1 MFEPIN
7 RSRFVVTVKNRK
19 DKTRYFPYDQFE
31 AAEAYLL
38 QLREEKLKSR
48 IKQLED
54 CFLLRI
60 RQTGYP
66 EVNMTFD
73 SEQAAIDFRD
83 EVKAQRARGLFVDY
97 TKSRQVTLAELM
109 VRYLREEL
117 SRLKSGDILAYKIE
131 GWLEDSGA
139 KGVELLA
146 AYRQELKNN
155 NKKVREAKFQMR
167 EPSNALAW
175 IHKKVADV
183 TTSDIEDFIKE
194 RLEVVMPA
202 TVDREIDILKGIFKV
217 ITTVWDYNLL
227 KNPMVA
233 VRRPKYFNERD
244 RRISS
249 LEEER
254 LLDAL
259 AQLDLERC
267 VEPVL
272 NALADDCVAGQTFTS
287 LSARKKVMAPLRE
300 ALRDT
305 AIKDTEVV
313 PYLQAFYYFQV
324 LTGARRGE
332 TMGLTWDRI
341 DFAAGTAYLPET
353 KNGRARKLSLR
364 QSLLDI
370 LAELP
375 QDSAKVFDFGVDYL
389 VKNWK
394 RACELAGI
402 EDLHIHD
409 CRHEAIS
416 RLAESGD
423 FSISDLQQFSG
434 HRDVRMLMRYSHLC
448 ASRLAKKLN
457 ESFKDASL
465 HRLHKGRKVL
475 RNSAGVC
482 NEVEDA
488 TQQPS
493 KFNSNGLM
501 NIRSDIYVLWQICA
515 KLWLE
520 KRTEKDGNARK
531 TVLSY

>member
-7 RSRFVVTVKNRK
+7 RSRFVVTVKNR
-19 DKTRYFPYDQFE
+19 DELARYFPHDQFE

-38 QLREEKLKSR
+38 KLREQKFKPR

-54 CFLLRI
+54 CFLVRI
-60 RQTGYP
+60 RQTGYAD
-66 EVNMTFD
+66 VNMTFD
-73 SEQAAIDFRD
+73 SEQAAIDFRN
-83 EVKAQRARGLFVDY
+83 EVTAQRARGLFIDY

-117 SRLKSGDILAYKIE
+117 TRLKSGDILAYKIE

-139 KGVELLA
+139 KGIELLA
-146 AYRQELKNN
+146 AHRQELKNE
-155 NKKVREAKFQMR
+155 NKKVRAAKFQMR
-167 EPSNALAW
+167 DSSNALAW
-175 IHKKVADV
+175 LHKKLAEV
-183 TTSDIEDFIKE
+183 TTTDIEDFIKE
-194 RLEVVMPA
+194 RLEVVAPA

-217 ITTVWDYNLL
+217 VTDVWDYNLL

-233 VRRPKYFNERD
+233 IRRPRYFNERD
-244 RRISS
+244 RRISAA
-249 LEEER
+249 EEER
-254 LLDAL
+254 LLTAL
-259 AQLDLERC
+259 AQLDTDRC

-272 NALADDCVAGQTFTS
+272 NAMADDYVGDQSFSS
-287 LSARKKVMAPLRE
+287 LSARKKVMAPVRE
-300 ALRDT
+300 ALRNT
-305 AIKDTEVV
+305 AIEETEVV

-332 TMGLTWDRI
+332 TMGLTWERI

-375 QDSAKVFDFGVDYL
+375 QDTAMVFDIGLDYL

-394 RACELAGI
+394 RACEIAGI
-402 EDLHIHD
+402 TDLHIHD

-416 RLAESGD
+416 RLAESGE

-457 ESFKDASL
+457 ESFKDSTK

-475 RNSAGVC
+475 RGAADVLNDFAHPSTEASPTAPTLATATAAKPARTSGAGNVY
-482 NEVEDA
+482 
-488 TQQPS
+488 QFP
-493 KFNSNGLM
+493 
-501 NIRSDIYVLWQICA
+501 
-515 KLWLE
+515 
-520 KRTEKDGNARK
+520 ARK
-531 TVLSY
+531 IA